1 MTGFDAAARDTV
13 GAGHLATGGLV
24 EQGHGLLFPGR
35 PQVQVIL
42 QQLPQ
47 QLAAAHG
54 DQLLQLSMGQRRG
67 PPTGKLSDHS
77 VEDIL
82 RPRKQVSS
90 RSSVVRFHRALLSA
104 DSDG

>member
-1 MTGFDAAARDTV
+1 V
-13 GAGHLATGGLV
+13 K
-24 EQGHGLLFPGR
+24 QGHGLFFPGR
-35 PQVQVIL
+35 PQVQVVL

-47 QLAAAHG
+47 QLATTRG

-67 PPTGKLSDHS
+67 PLAGKLGHHS
-77 VEDIL
+77 VKDSL

-90 RSSVVRFHRALLSA
+90 RSSAVRFHRALLSA

>member
-1 MTGFDAAARDTV
+1 MTGFDAAAHYTV
-13 GAGHLATGGLV
+13 GAGHLVTAGLV
-24 EQGHGLLFPGR
+24 KEGRSLLFPGR
-35 PQVQVIL
+35 PQVQVVL

-47 QLAAAHG
+47 QLAATRLK
-54 DQLLQLSMGQRRG
+54 QFLQLGMGQRRG
-67 PPTGKLSDHS
+67 PLAGKVGHHS

-90 RSSVVRFHRALLSA
+90 ASSVVPFHRSLLSA